1 MSLSF
6 KPSERNNE
14 RLFPHTHTHK
24 IILALNLGLGI
35 LMINE
40 MPTEIFQSFKRRKIR
55 QITEMPPTLIK
66 IKHLNY
72 KCKKIEVW
80 NKNQIIS
87 LLDGSLGGPEQFR
100 STGFLDSRSSIHPP
114 LKPH

>member
-6 KPSERNNE
+6 NPSEQNNE

-66 IKHLNY
+66 INHLNY
-72 KCKKIEVW
+72 QC
-80 NKNQIIS
+80 
-87 LLDGSLGGPEQFR
+87 
-100 STGFLDSRSSIHPP
+100 
-114 LKPH
+114 